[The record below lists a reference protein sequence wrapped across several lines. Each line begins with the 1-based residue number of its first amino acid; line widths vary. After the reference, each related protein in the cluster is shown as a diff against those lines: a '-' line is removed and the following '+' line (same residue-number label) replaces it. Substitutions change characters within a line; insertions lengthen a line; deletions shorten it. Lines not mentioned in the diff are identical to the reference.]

1 MQDLQ
6 DILDEAVHL
15 KNVPGISMSLRSDT
29 DHILLQSGYTSART
43 KRPVSSNDRFQV
55 GSLTKMF
62 VAAAILKL
70 KDEGSVDLD
79 QKVLDFVHLPNLHP
93 ALTIRHLLTH
103 RSGLK
108 DYISMEHEGKALVSY
123 GLQDYYLPPTL
134 LIKTAA
140 DGSPNQ
146 EPGAPFN
153 YSNTNFIIL
162 GMIIEEITG
171 QSVSD
176 FLDALFIHPLELENT
191 SLPKQA
197 RRLSTH
203 GHSSLTDDLTEET
216 SERKELSFY
225 NPSIPWTAGAMVSTP
240 DEINKWLYSL
250 MNGELLEDE
259 SLKEMMSFS
268 YTGDETEKYGLG
280 LAQFQFYDGTN
291 AVGHHGG
298 IQGYESLALYF
309 PNEHACLT
317 ILINQMPSGVGIMAK
332 NIYKTLFSKKEA
344 QS

>member
-1 MQDLQ
+1 MQDVQ

-15 KNVPGISMSLRSDT
+15 KNVTGISMSMRSDT
-29 DHILLQSGYTSART
+29 EHILLQSGYSSART
-43 KRPVSSNDRFQV
+43 KRPFSLNDRFQV

-62 VAAAILKL
+62 VAASILKL
-70 KDEGSVDLD
+70 KDEGRLDLD
-79 QKVLDFVHLPNLHP
+79 QKVLDFVHHPNLHP
-93 ALTIRHLLTH
+93 NLTIRHLLKH

-108 DYISMEHEGKALVSY
+108 DYISMKHEGKALVSY
-123 GLQDYYLPPTL
+123 GIQDYYLPPAL

-140 DGSPNQ
+140 ERSPNQ

-162 GMIIEEITG
+162 GMIIEEITR
-171 QSVSD
+171 QSASD
-176 FLDALFIHPLELENT
+176 VLDALFTHPLELKNT

-197 RRLSTH
+197 MRLSTH

-216 SERKELSFY
+216 RERKELSFY

-240 DEINKWLYSL
+240 DEINKWLFSL
-250 MNGELLEDE
+250 MSGELLEDE

-268 YTGDETEKYGLG
+268 YTGEGTEKYGLG
-280 LAQFQFYDGTN
+280 LAQFQFYDETN
-291 AVGHHGG
+291 AVGHRGG

-317 ILINQMPSGVGIMAK
+317 ILINQMPGSVGLIAK
-332 NIYKTLFSKKEA
+332 NIYKTLFLKNEA